1 MNEIKLVKLV
11 DSSDL
16 NVAYGI
22 LVLKNVSVEEFQ
34 RKINEIRN
42 DMKSLDE
49 EPSWG
54 IYEVLSELPEEW
66 DYNYYEN
73 LEDVIV
79 I

>member
-11 DSSDL
+11 DCSDL
-16 NVAYGI
+16 DVAYGI
-22 LVLKNVSVEEFQ
+22 LVLKNVSVAEFQ
-34 RKINEIRN
+34 RKINEIKN
-42 DMKSLDE
+42 DKKSLGK

-66 DYNYYEN
+66 DYNYYDN